1 MSFIPNSIQR
11 VFLCFLL
18 LAGLALASFQQFILT
33 LPKANISLVEPF
45 NGIVVITGGQA
56 RIQKGLE
63 MLSGGKANK
72 MLISGV
78 GQGISKQLLRESLSL
93 SDEQALF
100 FDCCV
105 EIEFTA
111 IDTNGNARA
120 TIQWMQK
127 HNLKDVLLVSANY
140 HLPRAEIIFRRYLPE
155 KKIYFQAVNPP
166 DLKLSHWYLSW
177 QTSRL
182 LLREYL
188 KFLFVKFSFG

>member
-1 MSFIPNSIQR
+1 MSFIPNSIQS

-18 LAGLALASFQQFILT
+18 LAGLAMASFQQFILT

-45 NGIVVITGGQA
+45 NGIVVVTGGQA

-111 IDTNGNARA
+111 IDTNGNAKA
-120 TIQWMQK
+120 TIRWMQK

-155 KKIYFQAVNPP
+155 KEIYF
-166 DLKLSHWYLSW
+166 H
-177 QTSRL
+177 
-182 LLREYL
+182 
-188 KFLFVKFSFG
+188 

>member
-1 MSFIPNSIQR
+1 MSFIPNSIPSF
-11 VFLCFLL
+11 FLCFLL

-33 LPKANISLVEPF
+33 LPKANISLVEPL
-45 NGIVVITGGQA
+45 NGIVVVTGGQA

-93 SDEQALF
+93 SDEEALF

-111 IDTNGNARA
+111 IDTDGNARA
-120 TIQWMQK
+120 PIRWMQK
-127 HNLKDVLLVSANY
+127 HNLKVVLIVSANY
-140 HLPRAEIIFRRYLPE
+140 HLPRAEIIFRLL
-155 KKIYFQAVNPP
+155 I
-166 DLKLSHWYLSW
+166 
-177 QTSRL
+177 RL
-182 LLREYL
+182 I
-188 KFLFVKFSFG
+188 

>member
-1 MSFIPNSIQR
+1 M
-11 VFLCFLL
+11 
-18 LAGLALASFQQFILT
+18 ALASFQQFILT
-33 LPKANISLVEPF
+33 LPKANISLVEPL
-45 NGIVVITGGQA
+45 NGIVVVTGGQA

-120 TIQWMQK
+120 TIRWMQK

-182 LLREYL
+182 LLKEYL